1 MVVVYYLG
9 FYFVCSSY
17 VAPRENFRAKA
28 QESICRRK
36 VLSDNPSTRIHE
48 VFVSTPHITPIGGTI
63 IEVKSTLQ
71 LQKLLCVNK
80 SICSCALYVGPK
92 LQPQPLE

>member
-36 VLSDNPSTRIHE
+36 LLLDKRSIKIHK
-48 VFVSTPHITPIGGTI
+48 VFVSTPHIAPIGGTI
-63 IEVKSTLQ
+63 IEVKSTL
-71 LQKLLCVNK
+71 
-80 SICSCALYVGPK
+80 
-92 LQPQPLE
+92 

>member
-1 MVVVYYLG
+1 MGVVAVVVVYYLG

-36 VLSDNPSTRIHE
+36 VLSEFHQNP
-48 VFVSTPHITPIGGTI
+48 
-63 IEVKSTLQ
+63 
-71 LQKLLCVNK
+71 
-80 SICSCALYVGPK
+80 
-92 LQPQPLE
+92 